1 MGRRGWIVGAAVLLL
16 ILVAAC
22 ALLAFLPWGRTY
34 GWGLM
39 GGPWMSGGWGMMGMM
54 WIWPFF
60 LLVVGVLCV
69 AGIVWAVQLASRGG
83 SQSAGARPASEA
95 PLEILQ
101 RRYAGGEV
109 SKEQFDEMRKAL
121 AQN

>member
-1 MGRRGWIVGAAVLLL
+1 
-16 ILVAAC
+16 
-22 ALLAFLPWGRTY
+22 
-34 GWGLM
+34 
-39 GGPWMSGGWGMMGMM
+39 MMGMM